1 MYIPNIFTIILP
13 FLCKKNDTRHRWMEH
28 RDGKDKPV
36 RETKLKRKN
45 VKTKGKFPK
54 NTRINLE
61 KLYFYRRNVKKV

>member
-1 MYIPNIFTIILP
+1 
-13 FLCKKNDTRHRWMEH
+13 MEH

-45 VKTKGKFPK
+45 VKTKGKFHK

-61 KLYFYRRNVKKV
+61 KLYFYRRNVKKFEKASRLMGVERKRNYKYNMFNH

>member
-1 MYIPNIFTIILP
+1 
-13 FLCKKNDTRHRWMEH
+13 MEYG
-28 RDGKDKPV
+28 DGKDKPV

-45 VKTKGKFPK
+45 VKTKGEFHK

>member
-1 MYIPNIFTIILP
+1 
-13 FLCKKNDTRHRWMEH
+13 MEYG
-28 RDGKDKPV
+28 DGKDKPV

-45 VKTKGKFPK
+45 VKTKGKFRK

>member
-1 MYIPNIFTIILP
+1 
-13 FLCKKNDTRHRWMEH
+13 MEYG
-28 RDGKDKPV
+28 DGKDKPV

-45 VKTKGKFPK
+45 VKTKGKLHK

>member
-1 MYIPNIFTIILP
+1 
-13 FLCKKNDTRHRWMEH
+13 MEYG
-28 RDGKDKPV
+28 DGKDKPV

-45 VKTKGKFPK
+45 VKTKGQFPK

>member
-1 MYIPNIFTIILP
+1 
-13 FLCKKNDTRHRWMEH
+13 MEYG
-28 RDGKDKPV
+28 DGKDKLV

-61 KLYFYRRNVKKV
+61 KLYFYRRNVKKGNYSAIGHGGVSSLK